1 MENYSLQQLLRIQK
15 LPTYYRNSKFSY
27 VKFLNFPLLFLCI
40 FTVYSSTSDLVL
52 VLISI
57 GFTEVWMYF
66 MSNEIR
72 SVKCS
77 SLNVIM

>member
-1 MENYSLQQLLRIQK
+1 MENYSLQQPLRIQK
-15 LPTYYRNSKFSY
+15 LPTYYRNSKNFSY

-57 GFTEVWMYF
+57 GFAEVWIYF
-66 MSNEIR
+66 Y
-72 SVKCS
+72 VKWNQVS
-77 SLNVIM
+77 EM